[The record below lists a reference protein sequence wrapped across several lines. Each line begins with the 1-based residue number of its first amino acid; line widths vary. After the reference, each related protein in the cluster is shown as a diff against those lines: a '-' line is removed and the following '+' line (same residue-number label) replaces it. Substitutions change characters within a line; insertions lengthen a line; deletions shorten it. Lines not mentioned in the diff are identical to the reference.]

1 MARRTAQ
8 NSKDITSVCSQV
20 SKLCSQ
26 EREEQSW
33 GKALVNRQISGIKRA
48 ITELATELKSHETI
62 KRIRAMEDARE
73 TLEFEE
79 LAHSAGQVEG
89 DDDVVDLPG
98 PLDGEEATA
107 PTPGRR
113 AANSKGTGRPRGSS
127 TGTGPAKASV
137 SRKQKNA
144 STTVGHDPPEVEGG
158 ENEDEP

>member
-1 MARRTAQ
+1 
-8 NSKDITSVCSQV
+8 V

-48 ITELATELKSHETI
+48 ITELATELKSQETL
-62 KRIRAMEDARE
+62 KRMRSMEDSRE

-79 LAHSAGQVEG
+79 LAHSAGLEEG
-89 DDDVVDLPG
+89 DDDVVALPG
-98 PLDGEEATA
+98 PLDGEETTA

-113 AANSKGTGRPRGSS
+113 AANSKGTGRPRGS
-127 TGTGPAKASV
+127 TGTGPAKASAL
-137 SRKQKNA
+137 RKQKNA
-144 STTVGHDPPEVEGG
+144 STNVGHDPPEVEGG